1 MITSDIRSFSISVFQ
16 SFSME
21 CTKWLVTHL
30 HITNKQCRDTDA
42 VTDLTSLKI
51 LRLRDLLNFSYL
63 WFPYLSLP
71 FVTFRYLLT
80 FPYLSLTFLTCPY
93 LSLLFLTIFC
103 ICWLTD
109 WLTNERTLRLMGLL
123 SQPKITRRL
132 VNHISQSSLMLL
144 IQSQS
149 MMSLCR

>member
-1 MITSDIRSFSISVFQ
+1 MITSDIRSFSVSVFQ

-71 FVTFRYLLT
+71 FVTFHYLLLPFFTSLLSLTFPYISLPFLNFPNFSLPSLT
-80 FPYLSLTFLTCPY
+80 FPYLSLPFLTFPY
-93 LSLLFLTIFC
+93 SGFHL
-103 ICWLTD
+103 
-109 WLTNERTLRLMGLL
+109 
-123 SQPKITRRL
+123 
-132 VNHISQSSLMLL
+132 
-144 IQSQS
+144 
-149 MMSLCR
+149 